1 MEPPRQKLFARLALL
16 AFTIFG
22 ALWLTR
28 LDYAEKI
35 STNVVDLIP
44 ADERAPELA
53 LVRDLTDQQQA
64 RVLLFALA
72 GPSTATDPAAIA
84 SSSSPNSPPSTLHPL
99 PSSGAASAPFP
110 FASYPAPSPE
120 ATAAFAASLK
130 KSPALADVVVL
141 GDTSARDALGRF
153 IFTRRL
159 DLLLPTWL
167 EEKHRIF
174 QATTASA
181 PSASSA
187 TPVLPST
194 LHPLPSSASTS
205 ASPAPPSLNSQPST
219 LNASFSS
226 WLAEQT
232 ALDLDTFLARPESVA
247 FQELIPRDPLLLVPS
262 LVGKIET
269 LASSALNSQPS
280 TLNSSASGPAL
291 IWAVVKDSPFSDAGQ
306 DPVFAAIDA
315 ALADAKKIMP
325 GAELRWTGINRF
337 AAESKARIKAEILS
351 RHTLSLLGVLII
363 VCLFVRRLW
372 KILHLIPVVILS
384 TLGGLVFTTMIF
396 DRVHVLVFVIGS
408 ILAGVAIDYGFY
420 LYMQPSL
427 RPDEPYRS
435 RLGRL
440 LKPLLTSCLTT
451 VIGFS
456 LLFWSDL
463 PLVRQLGVFVSAGL
477 VSALIVAILYF
488 AQLDR
493 AFLETRALVIPAALR
508 SRRVIVPLFILAALI
523 AVIGPWKLHW
533 RDDIRELEIPA
544 PALRANDEEVRRLF
558 GDAAE
563 RTAYLTRGDTPAAAR
578 AALDRFTSWH
588 DAQFPAAPAASAGFI
603 IPTEAAWNVRT
614 AHLAALP
621 AFPADLRAALEQHG
635 YSADSFAPFFEAW
648 STLTSPS
655 SPPLNY
661 QPSTLN
667 SASISLP
674 STVHPLPSS
683 DSSSSPSPLAPRP
696 SPSYSSLFTDLRR
709 ELTGPL
715 SLLFHLDPAGGP
727 SWFLSLA
734 DHPPGATPPAELN
747 TFSVAQLESLNTL
760 FSRYRADAARLSA
773 IGLALLGA
781 SVFVIYG
788 FKRGIRIFLIP
799 AGSCLFALG
808 LLGLCGQT
816 LNIFHLLAAFLGVCL
831 SHNYAIFSAENIQ
844 RHEPP
849 PPSIRL
855 SALCTAVVFG
865 ALALSKIPVVAA
877 LGATVALIVI
887 TALLMVELEPLGRS
901 EGKAHRP

>member
-1 MEPPRQKLFARLALL
+1 MEPPRQKLFARLALS

-35 STNVVDLIP
+35 STNVIDLIP

-72 GPSTATDPAAIA
+72 GPNTATDPGAITT
-84 SSSSPNSPPSTLHPL
+84 SPPLNSQPSTLND
-99 PSSGAASAPFP
+99 SSAPYP

-120 ATAAFAASLK
+120 ATTAFVESLK
-130 KSPALADVVVL
+130 KSPTVADAVVI
-141 GDTSARDALGRF
+141 GDTSSRDALGRF
-153 IFTRRL
+153 IFTRRH

-167 EEKHRIF
+167 EEKHRAF
-174 QATTASA
+174 LA
-181 PSASSA
+181 
-187 TPVLPST
+187 
-194 LHPLPSSASTS
+194 ASTS
-205 ASPAPPSLNSQPST
+205 PSLHSQPST
-219 LNASFSS
+219 LNSSAPPFSR

-232 ALDLDTFLARPESVA
+232 VLGLDAFLAQPESVA
-247 FQELIPRDPLLLVPS
+247 FQELIPLDPLLLVPS
-262 LVGKIET
+262 LIGKIES
-269 LASSALNSQPS
+269 LAASQPS
-280 TLNSSASGPAL
+280 ASQASSLDSPVSTSSSPAL

-306 DPVFAAIDA
+306 DPVFAAIGT
-315 ALADAKKIMP
+315 ALAEAKKKSP
-325 GAELRWTGINRF
+325 GLGLRWTGINRF

-351 RHTLSLLGVLII
+351 RHTLSLLGVLVI

-372 KILHLIPVVILS
+372 KILHLIPIVILS
-384 TLGGLVFTTMIF
+384 TLGGLVFTTMLF
-396 DRVHVLVFVIGS
+396 ERVHVLVFVIGS

-427 RPDEPYRS
+427 HPDEPYRS
-435 RLGRL
+435 RLRRL

-451 VIGFS
+451 IIGFS

-477 VSALIVAILYF
+477 VSALVVAILYF
-488 AQLDR
+488 AQLDH
-493 AFLETRALVIPAALR
+493 AFLETRALIVPVALR
-508 SRRVIVPLFILAALI
+508 SRRVIVPLFLLAALI
-523 AVIGPWKLHW
+523 AVIGPWKLTW

-558 GDAAE
+558 GDLTE

-578 AALDRFTSWH
+578 AALDRFTAWH
-588 DAQFPAAPAASAGFI
+588 DRQFPAAPAASAGFLL
-603 IPTEAAWNVRT
+603 PTETNWHARAS
-614 AHLAALP
+614 HLAALP
-621 AFPADLRAALEQHG
+621 TFTADLRACLEKHG
-635 YSADSFAPFFEAW
+635 YTSDSFAPFFNAW
-648 STLTSPS
+648 SALTTPDPSLHPQHSTSNTAATSPA
-655 SPPLNY
+655 PPLPPLHSPLSTLHSSSATPSTFNL
-661 QPSTLN
+661 QPST
-667 SASISLP
+667 
-674 STVHPLPSS
+674 
-683 DSSSSPSPLAPRP
+683 
-696 SPSYSSLFTDLRR
+696 PSYPSLFDDVRR

-727 SWFLSLA
+727 SWFLTLA
-734 DHPPGATPPAELN
+734 DHPPGPAPPAELN

-760 FSRYRADAARLSA
+760 FSRYRADAARLSG

-831 SHNYAIFSAENIQ
+831 SHNYAIFSAENSQ

-877 LGATVALIVI
+877 LGTTVGLIVM
-887 TALLMVELEPLGRS
+887 TALLMVELEPLGKLRAPS
-901 EGKAHRP
+901 TR